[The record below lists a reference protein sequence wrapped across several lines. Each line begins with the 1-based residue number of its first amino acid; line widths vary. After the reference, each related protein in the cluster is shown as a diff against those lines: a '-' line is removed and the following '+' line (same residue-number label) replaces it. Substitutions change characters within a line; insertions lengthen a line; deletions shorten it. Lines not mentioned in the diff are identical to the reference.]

1 MAAQRAR
8 APAMR
13 TRGGD
18 AALCAPEDGWVKV
31 HPTPGTMLFREILLG
46 QMGYTEGQ
54 GVYNVVRSSEAA
66 TRQLQAAIFHALLNA
81 TTYRDLE
88 EDWRRHVVARGLQ
101 PQRLVRRYRNAREG
115 DIAGVAERV
124 FDTWRCTLRTTLLDF
139 AHGVVDCFAPGG
151 PSGPTS
157 FPKYIDWLTCLGLV
171 PILRKTREGEATQ
184 RLGAFLRQHTLP
196 RQLATVAGAA
206 ERAGPGLL
214 ELAVAFDSTR
224 MAEYDRVHIYYNH
237 RRGEWLVRDPV
248 SGQRGECLVLCPP
261 LWTGDRLV
269 FDSPVQRLCP
279 EIVACH
285 ALREHAHICR
295 LRNTASVKVLL
306 GRKSDS
312 ERGVAGAA
320 RVVNKALGEDDE
332 TKAGSAA
339 SRLVRLII
347 NMKGMR
353 HVGDIND
360 TVRAYLDEAGGHL
373 IDTPAVDHT
382 LPGFGKGGTGRGSA
396 AQDPGARPQQL
407 RQAFQTAVVNN
418 INGMLEGYI
427 NNLFGTIERLRETNA
442 GLATQLQ
449 ARDRELRRAQA
460 GALEREQRAADRAA
474 GGGAGRPA
482 EADLLRAD
490 YDIIDVSKSM
500 DDDTYVANS
509 FQHQYIPAYG
519 QDLERL
525 SRLWEHE
532 LVRCFKILRHRNNQG
547 QETSI
552 SYSSGAIAS
561 FVAPYFEYVLRAPRA
576 GALITGSDVI
586 LGEEEL
592 WEAVFK
598 KTRLQTYLTDV
609 AALFVADVQHAA
621 LPRPPSPTPADFRAS
636 ASPRGRSRSRSRSRT
651 RTRSRSPGR
660 TPRGAP
666 DQGWGVE
673 RRDGRPHARR

>member
-396 AQDPGARPQQL
+396 PQDPGARPQQL

-636 ASPRGRSRSRSRSRT
+636 ASPRGGSRSRTRT

>member
-1 MAAQRAR
+1 MTAPRSRAPTTRAR
-8 APAMR
+8 
-13 TRGGD
+13 GD
-18 AALCAPEDGWVKV
+18 TEALCSPEDGWVKV
-31 HPTPGTMLFREILLG
+31 HPTPGTMLFREILHG
-46 QMGYTEGQ
+46 QLGYTEGQ
-54 GVYNVVRSSEAA
+54 GVYNVVRSSEAT

-88 EDWRRHVVARGLQ
+88 ADWLGHVAARGLQ
-101 PQRLVRRYRNAREG
+101 PQRLVRRYRNAREA

-124 FDTWRCTLRTTLLDF
+124 FDTWRNTLRTTLLDF
-139 AHGVVDCFAPGG
+139 AHGLVACFAPGG
-151 PSGPTS
+151 PSGPSS

-171 PILRKTREGEATQ
+171 PILRKRQEGGVTQ
-184 RLGAFLRQHTLP
+184 GLRAFLKQHPLT
-196 RQLATVAGAA
+196 RQLATVAEAA
-206 ERAGPGLL
+206 ERAGPGFF
-214 ELAVAFDSTR
+214 ELALAFDSTR
-224 MAEYDRVHIYYNH
+224 VADYDRVYIYYNH
-237 RRGEWLVRDPV
+237 RRGDWLVRDPI
-248 SGQRGECLVLCPP
+248 SGQRGECLVLWPP

-269 FDSPVQRLCP
+269 FDSPVQRLFP

-285 ALREHAHICR
+285 SLREHAHVCR

-320 RVVNKALGEDDE
+320 RVVNKVLGEDDE

-373 IDTPAVDHT
+373 IDAPAVDGT
-382 LPGFGKGGTGRGSA
+382 LPGFGKGGNRRGSA
-396 AQDPGARPQQL
+396 GQDQGGRAPQL
-407 RQAFQTAVVNN
+407 RQAFRTAVVNN
-418 INGMLEGYI
+418 INGVLEGYI

-449 ARDRELRRAQA
+449 ERDRELRRATA
-460 GALEREQRAADRAA
+460 GALERQQRAADLAA
-474 GGGAGRPA
+474 ESVTGGCGSRPA
-482 EADLLRAD
+482 GADLLRAD

-509 FQHQYIPAYG
+509 FQHPYIPSYA

-532 LVRCFKILRHRNNQG
+532 LVRCFKILCHRNNQG

-552 SYSSGAIAS
+552 SYSSGAIAA
-561 FVAPYFEYVLRAPRA
+561 FVAPYFESVLRAPRV
-576 GALITGSDVI
+576 GAPITGSDVI

-592 WEAVFK
+592 WDAVFK
-598 KTRLQTYLTDV
+598 KTRLQTYLTDI

-621 LPRPPSPTPADFRAS
+621 LPPPPSPVGADFRPG
-636 ASPRGRSRSRSRSRT
+636 ASPRGRSRSRS
-651 RTRSRSPGR
+651 PGR
-660 TPRGAP
+660 TARGAP
-666 DQGWGVE
+666 DQGGGIGHRDG
-673 RRDGRPHARR
+673 RRDGRR